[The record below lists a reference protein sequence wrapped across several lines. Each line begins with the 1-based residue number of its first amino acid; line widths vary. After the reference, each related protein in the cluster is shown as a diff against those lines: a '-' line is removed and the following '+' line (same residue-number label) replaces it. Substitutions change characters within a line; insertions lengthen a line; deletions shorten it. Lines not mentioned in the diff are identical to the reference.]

1 MPVSA
6 PSTTT
11 SSTPSGP
18 QPGHLRIGRR
28 YRAGRLDGPYDAI
41 VIGSGIGGLTTAA
54 LLSAAGK
61 KVVVLEQH
69 YTAGGYTHAYDRNGY
84 EWDVGVHYIGDVGGH
99 PTMTRKLFD
108 FISGGQLQWAPMD
121 PSYDRICLGERQ
133 YDLVAGREAFVDEL
147 ARRFPGERPAVE
159 AYLERVMG
167 VAKAMPVIT
176 LEKLLPRWCAPL
188 FRLYKK
194 LRWPDYLH
202 KTTYQVLREL
212 TDNEE
217 LIAVLTG
224 QWGDNGMTPQTGS
237 FIIHALIAKHYLY
250 GGYYPIGG
258 ASRMAETII
267 PQIRQS
273 GGEVFTYARVDTL
286 LLDGA
291 RVIGVRMADGTEITA
306 PAVISNAGV
315 FNTFEQLLPQSAA
328 SAAGYQR
335 DLESVNPSM
344 SHLCLYIGLNRTARE
359 LGLPKTNYWLYPS
372 ADYQQDTD
380 AFLRDQSAEIPLVY
394 ISFPSAKDPD
404 FERRCP
410 GRATIEI
417 VAPAKYEWFENWQQ
431 QTWGKRGDEY
441 EALKQQFSER
451 LLAHLYQH
459 FPQLRG
465 QIDYCELSTPLST
478 RHFCAYRRGEIYG
491 LDHDPRRFAQAWLRP
506 KTRIPG
512 LYLTGQDIMSCGVA
526 GAMFAGLVTAQS
538 LLGWRKGGVLMRR
551 VFAANSTDGC
561 DRKAEV
567 QLPRE
572 SDDRL
577 RAR

>member
-1 MPVSA
+1 MSTSESSVSPKRSA
-6 PSTTT
+6 PQ
-11 SSTPSGP
+11 PSR
-18 QPGHLRIGRR
+18 LRIGRR

-54 LLSAAGK
+54 VLSAAGR
-61 KVVVLEQH
+61 KVLVLEQH

-121 PSYDRICLGERQ
+121 RAYDRICLGDEQ
-133 YDLVAGREAFVDEL
+133 YDLVAGRDAFVDEL
-147 ARRFPGERPAVE
+147 ARRFPGQKAVIE
-159 AYLERVMG
+159 MYLERVMG

-176 LEKLLPRWCAPL
+176 LEKLFPRWCGPL

-224 QWGDNGMTPQTGS
+224 QWGDNGMTPKTGS

-250 GGYYPIGG
+250 GGYYPVGG
-258 ASRMAETII
+258 SSRMAETII
-267 PQIRQS
+267 PQIQKS
-273 GGEVFTYARVDTL
+273 GGEVFTYARVETL
-286 LLDGA
+286 LLEGS
-291 RVIGVRMADGTEITA
+291 RVTGVRMVDGTEITA

-315 FNTFEQLLPQSAA
+315 FNTFEKLLPQSAA

-335 DLESVNPSM
+335 DLEAVNPSM
-344 SHLCLYIGLNRTARE
+344 SHLCLYIGLNKTAGE

-372 ADYQQDTD
+372 ADYQADTD
-380 AFLRDQSAEIPLVY
+380 AFLQDQNAEIPLVY

-404 FERRCP
+404 FARRYP

-417 VAPAKYEWFENWQQ
+417 VAPAKYEWFEQWQRE
-431 QTWGKRGDEY
+431 TWGKRGEEY
-441 EALKQQFSER
+441 EVLKQRFSER
-451 LLAHLYQH
+451 LLEHLYKH

-465 QIDYCELSTPLST
+465 QVDYCELSTPLST
-478 RHFCAYRRGEIYG
+478 RHFCEYPRGEIYG
-491 LDHDPRRFAQAWLRP
+491 LDHDPDRFAQSWLRP
-506 KTRIPG
+506 KTRISG

-538 LLGWRKGGVLMRR
+538 LLGWRKGGALIRR
-551 VFAANSTDGC
+551 IFAGNSVERAG
-561 DRKAEV
+561 RKAGKPLSEN
-567 QLPRE
+567 
-572 SDDRL
+572 SGDRL
-577 RAR
+577 RAP